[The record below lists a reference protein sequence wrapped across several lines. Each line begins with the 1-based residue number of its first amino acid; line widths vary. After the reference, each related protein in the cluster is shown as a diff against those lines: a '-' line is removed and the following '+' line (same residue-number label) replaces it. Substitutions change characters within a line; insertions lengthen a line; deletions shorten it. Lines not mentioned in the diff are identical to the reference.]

1 MWEHSTAFHLRPYS
15 TLHLFLI
22 QSDLYCW
29 VNSFIQLLFL
39 PVQPCVIG
47 EECIT
52 ESLKY
57 VCHFFLTSISSL
69 VPQILL
75 FFAFSLTPETNK
87 TRLKWSVQFLVN
99 LQLFCDCL
107 FLQTVMIS
115 LFPVFLF
122 SIPFELLTILV
133 VLYSFGAMVY
143 VLVTFS
149 HTAKCAEPIFPDP
162 SGWVLTMLYNK
173 NGSICSPETH
183 WKEVSPCF
191 HNSLTVAKRH
201 SSSQTVKK

>member
-1 MWEHSTAFHLRPYS
+1 M
-15 TLHLFLI
+15 
-22 QSDLYCW
+22 
-29 VNSFIQLLFL
+29 
-39 PVQPCVIG
+39 QPCVIG

-52 ESLKY
+52 ASLKY
-57 VCHFFLTSISSL
+57 VCQFFLTSISSL

-75 FFAFSLTPETNK
+75 FFAFSLTPEMNK

-99 LQLFCDCL
+99 LQLFRDCL

-122 SIPFELLTILV
+122 SIRFELLTILV

-149 HTAKCAEPIFPDP
+149 HTAKCAETIFPDP
-162 SGWVLTMLYNK
+162 SG
-173 NGSICSPETH
+173 
-183 WKEVSPCF
+183 
-191 HNSLTVAKRH
+191 
-201 SSSQTVKK
+201 